1 MDIEMASTFPFLI
14 HVQGKKTKNTIAVIT
29 IQLVDDKVVFFPRR
43 VLWIDHYFSRL
54 SLTRFLNSTKSNIK
68 MPMILILKKWGSNS
82 KERWSL
88 EHLQFQASGRVNFAV
103 YLQRIRETLDV
114 FILARHSIL
123 AVLKETDSSCN
134 RSGVMAR
141 QPHLEVGCPSWQP
154 SQATGL
160 TASVTVQMCINEKVV

>member
-88 EHLQFQASGRVNFAV
+88 EHLVFQASGRVNFAV

-114 FILARHSIL
+114 FILVRHSIL

-134 RSGVMAR
+134 RSGYLV
-141 QPHLEVGCPSWQP
+141 SWRD
-154 SQATGL
+154 SR
-160 TASVTVQMCINEKVV
+160 I

>member
-68 MPMILILKKWGSNS
+68 MPMILILKK
-82 KERWSL
+82 
-88 EHLQFQASGRVNFAV
+88 
-103 YLQRIRETLDV
+103 
-114 FILARHSIL
+114 
-123 AVLKETDSSCN
+123 
-134 RSGVMAR
+134 
-141 QPHLEVGCPSWQP
+141 
-154 SQATGL
+154 
-160 TASVTVQMCINEKVV
+160 